1 MHRLNLTIDE
11 TLYEK
16 VRAVSFIEKKSISQM
31 IRESLSEYI
40 EKNSKTKEK
49 ASLILEADDE
59 KEILSI
65 LANDEFISNDEFK
78 NKFNLW
84 LFHTLNHLKKK
95 FSKYDRKLQEKIFQA
110 IQNIPEGD
118 IKRLTGDDIPP
129 IYRIRVS
136 KYRILFHMNEEE
148 VQILK
153 VDSRGDIYK

>member
-1 MHRLNLTIDE
+1 MIIS
-11 TLYEK
+11 YSK
-16 VRAVSFIEKKSISQM
+16 SFE
-31 IRESLSEYI
+31 
-40 EKNSKTKEK
+40 
-49 ASLILEADDE
+49 
-59 KEILSI
+59 
-65 LANDEFISNDEFK
+65 
-78 NKFNLW
+78 
-84 LFHTLNHLKKK
+84 KK

-153 VDSRGDIYK
+153 VDSRGDI

>member
-1 MHRLNLTIDE
+1 MIIS
-11 TLYEK
+11 YSK
-16 VRAVSFIEKKSISQM
+16 SFE
-31 IRESLSEYI
+31 
-40 EKNSKTKEK
+40 
-49 ASLILEADDE
+49 
-59 KEILSI
+59 
-65 LANDEFISNDEFK
+65 
-78 NKFNLW
+78 
-84 LFHTLNHLKKK
+84 KK

>member
-1 MHRLNLTIDE
+1 MIIS
-11 TLYEK
+11 YSK
-16 VRAVSFIEKKSISQM
+16 SFE
-31 IRESLSEYI
+31 
-40 EKNSKTKEK
+40 
-49 ASLILEADDE
+49 
-59 KEILSI
+59 
-65 LANDEFISNDEFK
+65 
-78 NKFNLW
+78 
-84 LFHTLNHLKKK
+84 KK

-110 IQNIPEGD
+110 IQNILEGD